1 MGLHKTS
8 DEKLMLINEF
18 FDSHLSIRQFCSKKG
33 IPSST
38 FSTWIRLYNASINSQ
53 KNKNDDNNI
62 STPSFFNVTELA
74 KNNYEN
80 CINNSN
86 LEDYVKK
93 RNIKLN
99 YNGIE
104 MEFDL
109 TILKNVLGVLND

>member
-53 KNKNDDNNI
+53 KNNDNNI
-62 STPSFFNVTELA
+62 SVLTHKWVDRHNTLIRWL
-74 KNNYEN
+74 NT
-80 CINNSN
+80 
-86 LEDYVKK
+86 
-93 RNIKLN
+93 KL
-99 YNGIE
+99 G
-104 MEFDL
+104 
-109 TILKNVLGVLND
+109 G